1 MRKTV
6 TLLIGAA
13 SVAALLAI
21 TACKQF
27 TADIEEEL
35 GYWAAE
41 PVITGFK
48 IDPSVKAQQN
58 NNRVLCVPS
67 AGPVTVT
74 MEVHNP
80 KNFSFIMPNSP
91 GAPADI
97 VSFGDGKVKGSLG
110 AKPVYGA
117 DYTLAS
123 TSDGKALK
131 LTYTDAF
138 LKAKGLSKKKGQP

>member
-1 MRKTV
+1 MEADKEILGMRKTV

-27 TADIEEEL
+27 LADIEEDFS
-35 GYWAAE
+35 YWAAE

-48 IDPSVKAQQN
+48 IDPSVKTQQN

-80 KNFSFIMPNSP
+80 KNFSFIMPILPERRRIS
-91 GAPADI
+91 
-97 VSFGDGKVKGSLG
+97 
-110 AKPVYGA
+110 
-117 DYTLAS
+117 
-123 TSDGKALK
+123 
-131 LTYTDAF
+131 
-138 LKAKGLSKKKGQP
+138 

>member
-27 TADIEEEL
+27 LADIEEDFS
-35 GYWAAE
+35 YWAAE

-91 GAPADI
+91 GAPTDI
-97 VSFGDGKVKGSLG
+97 VSFGDGKVKGSG
-110 AKPVYGA
+110 
-117 DYTLAS
+117 S
-123 TSDGKALK
+123 
-131 LTYTDAF
+131 
-138 LKAKGLSKKKGQP
+138 